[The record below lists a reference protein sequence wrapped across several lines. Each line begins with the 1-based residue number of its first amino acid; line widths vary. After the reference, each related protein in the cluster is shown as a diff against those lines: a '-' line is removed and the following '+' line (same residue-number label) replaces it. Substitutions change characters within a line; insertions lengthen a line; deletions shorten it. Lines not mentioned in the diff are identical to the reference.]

1 MLAMTY
7 AGLPGL
13 VARPLDVAIIGGGPC
28 GLATALALSKSRC
41 LQGVTITT
49 VHVPLRVDSTHAA
62 CRMHC
67 IRCAGRVEVFESD
80 AFAPKGASIQ
90 ISKYGW
96 AALKAIDLDA
106 ARLIRATG
114 EPVTRISLRSLGG
127 ANLTPAPVRAFMA
140 IVGVLFGLLRRVGIR
155 RGLTRTHLWHDVRE
169 VLRQRV
175 QARGI
180 ALRPS
185 KKLVAISQ
193 PPEIVEI
200 AEIAETSE
208 GGEGAEDGTV
218 PEEDRWP
225 EGDGFVRLGFED
237 GEEVA
242 ARLVLACDGA
252 SSACRRLLASEP
264 DDLLLDE
271 GKSVWRGQALDLDTG
286 GEATFYKDETGRSGL
301 VFPAGAGQGSSWSLI
316 CNSVAGRSA
325 SSEEARA
332 RLTAA
337 LPTKLDRTLRQ
348 AIDSSPLVI
357 EGKLQTRNFTKPW
370 ASATPRVA
378 FLGDAAHPLRPT
390 GEGTALALE
399 DAWTLG
405 SLAVAAESTD
415 DFCDPVTLRQ
425 YEALRGARVEAVSNA
440 VRIAA
445 NRFYAKGHGKTSGD
459 ELRLEDLNTPG
470 TVNSVDQAFKA
481 HPLGCKPL

>member
-1 MLAMTY
+1 M
-7 AGLPGL
+7 
-13 VARPLDVAIIGGGPC
+13 
-28 GLATALALSKSRC
+28 
-41 LQGVTITT
+41 
-49 VHVPLRVDSTHAA
+49 
-62 CRMHC
+62 
-67 IRCAGRVEVFESD
+67 FESD

-185 KKLVAISQ
+185 MKLVTISQ
-193 PPEIVEI
+193 PPEI
-200 AEIAETSE
+200 AELAE
-208 GGEGAEDGTV
+208 GEPKA
-218 PEEDRWP
+218 
-225 EGDGFVRLGFED
+225 DGFVRLGFED

-252 SSACRRLLASEP
+252 SSACRRLLTSEP

-445 NRFYAKGHGKTSGD
+445 NRFYAKGDGETSGD

-481 HPLGCKPL
+481 HPLVCKPL

>member
-1 MLAMTY
+1 
-7 AGLPGL
+7 
-13 VARPLDVAIIGGGPC
+13 
-28 GLATALALSKSRC
+28 
-41 LQGVTITT
+41 
-49 VHVPLRVDSTHAA
+49 
-62 CRMHC
+62 MHC

-80 AFAPKGASIQ
+80 AFAPKGASIA

-114 EPVTRISLRSLGG
+114 EPVTRISLKSLGG
-127 ANLTPAPVRAFMA
+127 ASLTPAPVRAFMA
-140 IVGVLFGLLRRVGIR
+140 IVGVLFGLLRRLGIR
-155 RGLTRTHLWHDVRE
+155 RGLWLTHLWHDVRE

-185 KKLVAISQ
+185 MKLVALSQ
-193 PPEIVEI
+193 
-200 AEIAETSE
+200 
-208 GGEGAEDGTV
+208 
-218 PEEDRWP
+218 P
-225 EGDGFVRLGFED
+225 EGDSFVRLGFED

-264 DDLLLDE
+264 NDLLLDE
-271 GKSVWRGQALDLDTG
+271 GKSVWRGQALGLDTG

-301 VFPAGAGQGSSWSLI
+301 VFPAGAGQGSSWTLI

-337 LPTKLDRTLRQ
+337 LPAELDRTLRQ
-348 AIDSSPLVI
+348 AIDSSPLMI
-357 EGKLQTRNFTKPW
+357 EGKLQTRDFTKPW

-415 DFCDPVTLRQ
+415 DFCDPATIRQ

-440 VRIAA
+440 VRISA
-445 NRFYAKGHGKTSGD
+445 NRFYAKGDGKTSGD
-459 ELRLEDLNTPG
+459 EDLKTPDG
-470 TVNSVDQAFKA
+470 SVDRAFKA
-481 HPLGCKPL
+481 HPLVCKPL